1 MHEPYESK
9 SGKFINQTLK
19 STVAVKL
26 DIRFHIVSLKRF
38 EDTDTHDLEYD
49 NTDRN
54 KLSEYI
60 LTSSLLLPALIK
72 QAQKYQRKL

>member
-38 EDTDTHDLEYD
+38 EDINTHDLEYN

-54 KLSEYI
+54 K
-60 LTSSLLLPALIK
+60 
-72 QAQKYQRKL
+72 